1 MAKWFG
7 KIGYAETKETK
18 PGVWSNEITEREY
31 YGDSIRNTRLLQSSN
46 YVNPNIVVANQIS
59 IVSDPYAYQNFHS
72 MRYIEFMG
80 TKWTISNVED
90 QYPRLLLTIG
100 GVYND

>member
-7 KIGYAETKETK
+7 KIGYAESKETK
-18 PGVWSNEITEREY
+18 PGVWTNVITEREY
-31 YGDSIRNTRLLQSSN
+31 YGDSFRNTRLLQSSSEFLHSIQ
-46 YVNPNIVVANQIS
+46 VSNQIS

-72 MRYIEFMG
+72 MRYIEYMG